1 MCDSDNMNSNVDFEN
16 NGCDD
21 CNTNC
26 NAVCDAVM
34 FNEKNLIIPEYVL
47 EDDIP
52 DIYHYFDY
60 YNIAS
65 LKNVTFHPDTK
76 IMYENPTTGEPE
88 FYGYA
93 KIEVEKWENNA
104 TSRGFYNSIINNK
117 CKMVYDDP
125 EYWDVMFDTKEE
137 LYLEHPEPLLHPLD
151 EDVEE
156 PRDEYD
162 DECDDENDD
171 ECDDEC
177 DDVPINL
184 PIDMPNNVQ
193 IEEPVEEQVD
203 DDSEDEPEDE
213 PEDEVEF
220 NYEYYYKS
228 YEPPQTRS
236 RTKAKTNP
244 GNDKMLTEIIVKK
257 NKNYLKNN
265 KRKKYK
271 NVWIRRLRQKLVA

>member
-1 MCDSDNMNSNVDFEN
+1 MVVLNMCDSDNMNSNVDVEN
-16 NGCDD
+16 NGCND

-26 NAVCDAVM
+26 NVVCDAVM
-34 FNEKNLIIPEYVL
+34 FTEKNLIIPEYVL
-47 EDDIP
+47 EDDIS

-65 LKNVTFHPDTK
+65 LKNVTFHADTK
-76 IMYENPTTGEPE
+76 IMYENPTTGDTE

-104 TSRGFYNSIINNK
+104 TSRSFYNSIINNK

-125 EYWDVMFDTKEE
+125 EYWDVMFDTNEE
-137 LYLEHPEPLLHPLD
+137 LSLEHPEPLLHPLN
-151 EDVEE
+151 EPLEE
-156 PRDEYD
+156 TGD
-162 DECDDENDD
+162 D
-171 ECDDEC
+171 C

-184 PIDMPNNVQ
+184 PADMPNNVQ
-193 IEEPVEEQVD
+193 IEGPVEESVYH
-203 DDSEDEPEDE
+203 DEPEDE

-228 YEPPQTRS
+228 YEAPQTRS
-236 RTKAKTNP
+236 KTKAKTNP

-265 KRKKYK
+265 KRKEYK
-271 NVWIRRLRQKLVA
+271 NVWSRRLRQKLVT